1 MNNLTENKNYLSPTG
16 FKVSINAKEFANL
29 EYFCTMTSIPALSL
43 GEVSTPFR
51 NQQTYTPGDRL
62 DYASFDMR
70 FIVSENMENYSE
82 LYNWI
87 RNNAQEDKWKCSDM
101 ILHILTS
108 SNNPNKRIRYV
119 DAFPTNIGAIEFH
132 TQNTDVEYVS
142 VEASFRYNY
151 FEFI

>member
-29 EYFCTMTSIPALSL
+29 EYFCTVTSIPALSL
-43 GEVSTPFR
+43 PEVSTPFR
-51 NQQTYTPGDRL
+51 NTQSYTPGDRL
-62 DYASFDMR
+62 DYAGFDMR
-70 FIVSENMENYSE
+70 FIVSENMENYIE

-87 RNNAQEDKWKCSDM
+87 RNNAQVDKWKCSDM

-108 SNNPNKRIRYV
+108 SNNTNKQIRYV

-142 VEASFRYNY
+142 VDASFRYNY